1 MKKFLFVSAAALCC
15 FFISCKDNDGGGLS
29 PAAQKNLDAN
39 HAIQKAF
46 ETKDFSKIGDYIAD
60 DAVDHAGEKGDV
72 KGLENMKAAFTKMAA
87 MTEND
92 KMDIKKELADD
103 EYVMSWSRYSG
114 KMKTEGMGMKPGDPF
129 DMGAIEVTKFKDGKA
144 TEHWSF
150 MDMADM
156 MKMMPPMPAG
166 GAMPPMPMDT
176 TKKDTTKKM

>member
-1 MKKFLFVSAAALCC
+1 MKKFLFVSATALCC
-15 FFISCKDNDGGGLS
+15 FFISCNNNNSGGLS

-72 KGLENMKAAFTKMAA
+72 KGLANMKIEFDKMAA

-92 KMDIKKELADD
+92 KTDIKKELADD
-103 EYVMSWSRYSG
+103 EYVMSWSRYNG
-114 KMKTEGMGMKPGDPF
+114 KMKTDGMGMKAGDPF
-129 DMGAIEVTKFKDGKA
+129 DMGGIEVTKFKDGKA
-144 TEHWSF
+144 IEHWSF

-156 MKMMPPMPAG
+156 MKMMPPPPAA
-166 GAMPPMPMDT
+166 GAMPPMQMDS
-176 TKKDTTKKM
+176 TKKM